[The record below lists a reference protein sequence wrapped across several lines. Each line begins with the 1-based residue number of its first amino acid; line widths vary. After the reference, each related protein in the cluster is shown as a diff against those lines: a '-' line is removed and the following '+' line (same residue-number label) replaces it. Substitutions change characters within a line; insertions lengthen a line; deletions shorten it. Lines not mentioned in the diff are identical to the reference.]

1 MMTPNLLM
9 ALSAFALVSSLTP
22 GPNNLMLMASGT
34 NFGFARTVPHMLGV
48 SIGFVFMVVL
58 VGLGL
63 VGIFKTF
70 PVTYVILKWV
80 SVVYLLYLAWHIAT
94 AGALVVKEGGL
105 EVREAKPMRFYQAVL
120 FQWVNPKAWTMALTA
135 ITVYAPAERPLLGLV
150 TVAIVFGA
158 INLPS
163 VGLWALLGVQM
174 RRFLDQP
181 GKMRAFNITAAL
193 LLVAT
198 LYPVVEE
205 LFNKGP

>member
-1 MMTPNLLM
+1 
-9 ALSAFALVSSLTP
+9 
-22 GPNNLMLMASGT
+22 
-34 NFGFARTVPHMLGV
+34 MLGV
-48 SIGFVFMVVL
+48 AIGFVFMVVL

-63 VGIFKTF
+63 AGIFKTF
-70 PVTYVILKWV
+70 PISYVILKWV
-80 SVVYLLYLAWHIAT
+80 SVAYLLYLAWKIAT
-94 AGALVVKEGGL
+94 SGAPIVKEGGL
-105 EVREAKPMRFYQAVL
+105 EVRAAKPMRFYQAVL

-135 ITVYAPAERPLLGLV
+135 VTVYAPTERPLLGLM
-150 TVAIVFGA
+150 TVAIVFGV

-198 LYPVVEE
+198 LYPVLEE
-205 LFNKGP
+205 LFHKGL